1 MPDPKDIDGVLV
13 QWGDRLF
20 YLGNRIVKECRDP
33 RLASR
38 GLRARAAVIR
48 QRIEATVIRR
58 TTQVMAKVTGGGRG
72 MKAIAAHFRYIGKK
86 GRLDIED
93 EQGNV
98 ERGKNAVKELV
109 KDWRFGGSF
118 IAETSDRREAFNV
131 MLSMPRGTDPL
142 SLLRAAR
149 GGCPTRARGSQYVL
163 VLHEHQANP
172 HVHISV
178 RAESK
183 RGRRLNPRKA
193 DLHRWRETFALTL
206 RNWGVDAEASRQA
219 TRGADRNYLS
229 IWQTKAAARGDLGV
243 PPRPRKEG
251 PAVAATRR
259 QAGIAWSRILE
270 ALRGSASDTDLRMA
284 ASVAAAAPRSK
295 HSSLQRVDDDRRVGP
310 ASGTAERPRD
320 R

>member
-149 GGCPTRARGSQYVL
+149 GGCPTRARGSQ
-163 VLHEHQANP
+163 
-172 HVHISV
+172 V
-178 RAESK
+178 RA
-183 RGRRLNPRKA
+183 G
-193 DLHRWRETFALTL
+193 
-206 RNWGVDAEASRQA
+206 ASRTPGQSACPHQRACGVEARQA
-219 TRGADRNYLS
+219 APPPEGRPPSLA
-229 IWQTKAAARGDLGV
+229 GDLRADVTQLGCRCRSQSTGD
-243 PPRPRKEG
+243 P
-251 PAVAATRR
+251 
-259 QAGIAWSRILE
+259 W
-270 ALRGSASDTDLRMA
+270 RGSQLPLDLADEGCGSR
-284 ASVAAAAPRSK
+284 
-295 HSSLQRVDDDRRVGP
+295 
-310 ASGTAERPRD
+310 
-320 R
+320 